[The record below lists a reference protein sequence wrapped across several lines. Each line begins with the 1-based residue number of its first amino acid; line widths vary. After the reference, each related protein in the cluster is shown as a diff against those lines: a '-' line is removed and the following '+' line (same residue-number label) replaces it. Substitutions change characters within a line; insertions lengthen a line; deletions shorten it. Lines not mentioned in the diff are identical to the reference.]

1 MSRCRVRA
9 QVQEHWRAFD
19 VLADSQAGGNEAII
33 RALDIFAGK
42 SDRGKK

>member
-42 SDRGKK
+42 SE